1 MSADFRSELQSV
13 KYSLFFLIDLILGL
27 DLFHLHGKVGAQ
39 DFENLLVRLVEA
51 DMLVLALND
60 ARLALDDKDDLV
72 VFEDHRVCQVSL
84 VLDTVADI
92 V

>member
-1 MSADFRSELQSV
+1 
-13 KYSLFFLIDLILGL
+13 
-27 DLFHLHGKVGAQ
+27 
-39 DFENLLVRLVEA
+39 
-51 DMLVLALND
+51 MLVLALDD